1 MDAISFIASIAQLAG
16 AGLTLS
22 KSLYDY
28 ASSVS
33 NAPKKFTDLAQDIK
47 LTSSVLEHLSEIFS
61 EATVR
66 AFVRPGALH
75 TAQDAIAGCSEIF
88 GEMEALIEEGRRGGL
103 GKFMFPFKEA
113 KIQLLNARL
122 ASLKSTL
129 QLLLQ
134 VLQYA
139 SSVNVYVHSDGW
151 RYSNANH

>member
-1 MDAISFIASIAQLAG
+1 MDAISFVASVAQLAG

-33 NAPKKFTDLAQDIK
+33 NAPKKLSGLAQDVR

-88 GEMEALIEEGRRGGL
+88 AEMEMLIEDGKRGIEESSFCHSRRRR
-103 GKFMFPFKEA
+103 FSF
-113 KIQLLNARL
+113 
-122 ASLKSTL
+122 
-129 QLLLQ
+129 
-134 VLQYA
+134 
-139 SSVNVYVHSDGW
+139 
-151 RYSNANH
+151 